1 MNNKQNSLTEIR
13 KYKNLNPSNTLIS
26 EVSDITKKL
35 LKCSDLKNFN
45 NLIQSHEK
53 IISKLISKQ
62 TIKQELFKDFRG
74 EIKSLGAWGG
84 DFIMASCDEDPSS
97 YFRNKGFKTI
107 LKYSDLLI

>member
-1 MNNKQNSLTEIR
+1 MKGDIEKVSFRPIFHEKIYFVYLNTKQNSLTEIR

-62 TIKQELFKDFRG
+62 TYKAR
-74 EIKSLGAWGG
+74 
-84 DFIMASCDEDPSS
+84 
-97 YFRNKGFKTI
+97 TI
-107 LKYSDLLI
+107 